1 MTKMRIEQSVGS
13 YQTSRRT
20 VTADISPISDEFSGS
35 VVVWPAVDIAVD
47 TDRFRSHRSFRTFE
61 LIVVKCPCNSI
72 SMKRHYNLF
81 INEMIGL
88 YLVPRL
94 RTSTID

>member
-35 VVVWPAVDIAVD
+35 VVV
-47 TDRFRSHRSFRTFE
+47 
-61 LIVVKCPCNSI
+61 
-72 SMKRHYNLF
+72 
-81 INEMIGL
+81 
-88 YLVPRL
+88 
-94 RTSTID
+94 